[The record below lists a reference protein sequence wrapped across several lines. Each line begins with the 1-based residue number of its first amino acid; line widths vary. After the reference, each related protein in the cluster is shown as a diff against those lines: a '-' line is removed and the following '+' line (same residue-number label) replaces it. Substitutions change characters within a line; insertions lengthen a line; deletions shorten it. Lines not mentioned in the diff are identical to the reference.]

1 MKKENIGVYIFLAIW
16 LLMMFSPCLMGIGA
30 TIVEAQG
37 NPFDYA
43 RITDVDYTA
52 VVMDEEY
59 SGGSIYVRERLTF
72 DIHAASR
79 DNGFWELWRDLC
91 EDEQEGLK
99 IDYQVLSVK
108 QIMPDGSEV
117 IYEES
122 PRLYWEDEDYL
133 SSNPVYGPG
142 KWYHS
147 EGPYNE
153 SARQYE
159 CVFFYVDNLYREEV
173 VFEIEYIMNNA
184 SFRYN
189 DCSELYLCMYSE
201 DTVNHL
207 ESFKAQIAFPDKDM
221 PAEGNYWV
229 TTYGTDNDSF
239 PVTLSTTLHPGYHT
253 FCIDLDKDDLNFH
266 SYNEYI
272 EFDLV
277 SHGEDRHIFTEN
289 APDNI
294 YSDWDALEEIREEQE
309 DYYRTPQMFK
319 LLKIGIFLVF
329 LTISI
334 IIGVYAFTVNKR
346 TKKKYNFYEPTYE
359 PEFFRDIPSDLD
371 PNFAA
376 SLVFSKEKAPKDDSG
391 VYSAILLSLA
401 RKEYIDLHDAGQGDV
416 LITINHRPKPIAPP
430 IQTTPV
436 QTMAASSVA
445 TSLQTATDSPLQ
457 TTVTSPLQTEAP
469 ASVTT
474 SMFGDAP
481 VTSGLGDIP
490 AASVL
495 GATPEATAAPVAPV
509 IPEKVYE
516 PLTLCEAYYF
526 NLILRHTVAGNTM
539 LMSSFQSRVSYDYE
553 DTAAFA
559 KSMKNSIVNIGI
571 KEGYLQKADY
581 KQPQSE
587 IRFSAG
593 LLKGLGI
600 FVGIVFNLLFS
611 FTRINLAYGAFFIFA
626 IVCIAGSSYMKKQST
641 KYVLLTQFGEDEY
654 AKWRGL
660 YRFLDSETLINE
672 RTVVELPLWERYLV
686 YATAFGISEKV
697 IKAINLRCPEVTTS
711 SMLNSSYCR
720 SGRIRHTGRSFR
732 SAVHSGSHGGGF
744 GGGFGGGYGGGGR
757 GGGGGGGGH

>member
-16 LLMMFSPCLMGIGA
+16 FLMMFSPCLMGIGA

-147 EGPYNE
+147 EGPYDEYN
-153 SARQYE
+153 RQYE

-229 TTYGTDNDSF
+229 TTYGTDDNSF
-239 PVTLSTTLHPGYHT
+239 PVTMSTTLHPGYHT
-253 FCIDLDKDDLNFH
+253 FCIDLDEDDLKFS

-277 SHGEDRHIFTEN
+277 SYGEDRHIFTEH

-309 DYYRTPQMFK
+309 DYFRTPQIFNM
-319 LLKIGIFLVF
+319 LKIGIFLVF
-329 LTISI
+329 LAISVV
-334 IIGVYAFTVNKR
+334 IGIYAFTVNKR
-346 TKKKYNFYEPTYE
+346 TKKKYNFYEPTFE

-401 RKEYIDLHDAGQGDV
+401 RKEYIDLKDAGQGDV
-416 LITINHRPKPIAPP
+416 LIAINYRPKPAVSPVQATPAPTAP
-430 IQTTPV
+430 VQTTSAAFSPMQATSVQTTPAQPASV
-436 QTMAASSVA
+436 QTMAATSVA
-445 TSLQTATDSPLQ
+445 TSLQTA
-457 TTVTSPLQTEAP
+457 AP
-469 ASVTT
+469 TPVAASISADT
-474 SMFGDAP
+474 P
-481 VTSGLGDIP
+481 VT
-490 AASVL
+490 
-495 GATPEATAAPVAPV
+495 PV

-516 PLTLCEAYYF
+516 PLTLCESYYF
-526 NLILRHTVAGNTM
+526 NLILRHAVGNTM
-539 LMSSFQSRVSYDYE
+539 LMSAFQSRVSYDYE
-553 DTAAFA
+553 DTATFA

-571 KEGYLQKADY
+571 KEGYLQKANY
-581 KQPQSE
+581 LQPQSE

-600 FVGIVFNLLFS
+600 FVGIVFNLLFC
-611 FTRINLAYGAFFIFA
+611 FTRIDLAFGAFFIFA
-626 IVCIAGSSYMKKQST
+626 ITCIAGGVYMKKQST
-641 KYVLLTQFGEDEY
+641 KFVLLTQFGEDEY

-686 YATAFGISEKV
+686 YATAFGISDKV

-711 SMLNSSYCR
+711 SMLNSHYCR
-720 SGRIRHTGRSFR
+720 SGRIRHSGRSFR

-744 GGGFGGGYGGGGR
+744 GGGSGGGYGGGGR